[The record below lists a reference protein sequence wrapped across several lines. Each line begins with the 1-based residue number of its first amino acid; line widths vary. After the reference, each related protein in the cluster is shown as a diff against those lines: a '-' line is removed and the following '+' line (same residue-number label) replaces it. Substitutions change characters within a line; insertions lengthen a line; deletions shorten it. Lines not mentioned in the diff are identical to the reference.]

1 MLSLRLPSARALS
14 GLWRLLRSAPGH
26 RPLAPLLLPVLVLL
40 MLLVGPARSN
50 PSPEPFP
57 LLLQQQLQAEF
68 RKEGEVRW
76 RPVTLPDSWKRRQEP
91 TRGTGLYRIALPP
104 STAPAGAD
112 VALWIEHIPSR
123 HRIRLNG
130 HLLSDRAGQTRHL
143 LSIGT
148 TLVRLPPPARLQG
161 GVDLLEIEV
170 QGDFPR
176 AGLGLLHIG
185 PEDLLLRGPVWAW
198 QQQRLA
204 VQLVNAA
211 ASGIALFMLLLWAVR
226 RHERALGCFGLLALL
241 ATLRNQAYFSTAS
254 PVPGA
259 LSSLLFYLLQLLT
272 VVLLGHFVRAHVQ
285 QEAPRFRW
293 LLHVGGSA
301 LALVGTIGILGG
313 QSDAVRLLAYP
324 VLIVMV
330 LWSLALMVRHAPG
343 DHPAQRAL
351 MPAGMLA
358 VLVAGVHDYLYQ
370 TGRTTVSDDYWAP
383 FAVPLI
389 VAVFAAQLLSR
400 LAAGLM
406 RGDRD
411 RLELE
416 RQVALRTAE
425 LNEAV
430 QARSRFIA
438 SASHDLRQPMSA
450 LRMLAELL
458 HQTLREPPVA
468 PARTGQRITELASQI
483 DRTSQTMAS
492 LLDGLLDLS
501 RLEGRGQAPR
511 PAAVPLQ
518 PLLRTVAAD
527 CDALAMARGLRLI
540 VRPTAAVVIADAL
553 LLEQILRNLV
563 GNAVQNTLQGGV
575 LVGVRPHGR
584 TQVRLVVI
592 DTGPGLDPARLDDDA
607 PGGGLGLG
615 IVRRCARLMQAPLS
629 LRSTPGRGSSF
640 SLVLPTAALS
650 RTSSS

>member
-1 MLSLRLPSARALS
+1 
-14 GLWRLLRSAPGH
+14 
-26 RPLAPLLLPVLVLL
+26 
-40 MLLVGPARSN
+40 
-50 PSPEPFP
+50 
-57 LLLQQQLQAEF
+57 
-68 RKEGEVRW
+68 
-76 RPVTLPDSWKRRQEP
+76 
-91 TRGTGLYRIALPP
+91 
-104 STAPAGAD
+104 
-112 VALWIEHIPSR
+112 
-123 HRIRLNG
+123 
-130 HLLSDRAGQTRHL
+130 
-143 LSIGT
+143 
-148 TLVRLPPPARLQG
+148 
-161 GVDLLEIEV
+161 
-170 QGDFPR
+170 
-176 AGLGLLHIG
+176 
-185 PEDLLLRGPVWAW
+185 
-198 QQQRLA
+198 
-204 VQLVNAA
+204 
-211 ASGIALFMLLLWAVR
+211 MLLLWAVR
-226 RHERALGCFGLLALL
+226 RNERALGCFGLLALL
-241 ATLRNQAYFSTAS
+241 ATLRNQAYFSIAS
-254 PVPGA
+254 PVPGP

-285 QEAPRFRW
+285 QEAPRLRW
-293 LLHVGGSA
+293 LLQVGGGA
-301 LALVGTIGILGG
+301 LALAGTIGILAG
-313 QSDAVRLLAYP
+313 QSDAVRQLAYP

-343 DHPAQRAL
+343 ASTFQRAL

-358 VLVAGVHDYLYQ
+358 VLVAGVHDYLHQ
-370 TGRTTVSDDYWAP
+370 TGRTTVSDAYWTP

-400 LAAGLM
+400 LAEGLM

-425 LNEAV
+425 LNQAV

-458 HQTLREPPVA
+458 HQTLREQPVA
-468 PARTGQRITELASQI
+468 PIRTGQRITELAGQI

-501 RLEGRGQAPR
+501 RIEGRGQQPR
-511 PAAVPLQ
+511 PAPVPLQ

-540 VRPTAAVVIADAL
+540 VRPTPAVVIADAL

-563 GNAVQNTLQGGV
+563 GNAVQNTLNGGV

-592 DTGPGLDPARLDDDA
+592 DTGPGLDPAWLDDA
-607 PGGGLGLG
+607 PPGGGLGLG

-640 SLVLPTAALS
+640 SLVLPRLTPAALS
-650 RTSSS
+650 RASSS

>member
-1 MLSLRLPSARALS
+1 MLSLRLPSVRALS
-14 GLWRLLRSAPGH
+14 GLWRLVLPAPG
-26 RPLAPLLLPVLVLL
+26 PMPPALLLLVVVVLA
-40 MLLVGPARSN
+40 GPARSA
-50 PSPEPFP
+50 P
-57 LLLQQQLQAEF
+57 LATPLPLQQQLQAEF
-68 RKEGEVRW
+68 RKEGEARW
-76 RPVTLPDSWKRRQEP
+76 RPVTLPDSWRRRDEP
-91 TRGTGLYRIALPP
+91 PRGTGLYRIRLPA
-104 STAPAGAD
+104 STSAGAD
-112 VALWIEHIPSR
+112 LALWIEHIPSR

-130 HLLSDRAGQTRHL
+130 HLLSDRAGQERHL

-148 TLVRLPPPARLQG
+148 TLVRLPPSARRQD

-170 QGDFPR
+170 AGDFPR
-176 AGLGLLHIG
+176 AGLGVLHIG
-185 PEDLLLRGPVWAW
+185 PEDLLLRGPVWSW

-204 VQLVNAA
+204 VQLINAA

-226 RHERALGCFGLLALL
+226 RNERALGCFGLLALL
-241 ATLRNQAYFSTAS
+241 ATLRNQAYFSIAS
-254 PVPGA
+254 PVPGP

-285 QEAPRFRW
+285 QEAPRLRW
-293 LLHVGGSA
+293 LLQVGGGA
-301 LALVGTIGILGG
+301 LALAGTIGILAG
-313 QSDAVRLLAYP
+313 QSDAVRQLAYP

-343 DHPAQRAL
+343 ASTFQRAL

-358 VLVAGVHDYLYQ
+358 VLVAGVHDYLHQ
-370 TGRTTVSDDYWAP
+370 TGHTTVSDAYWTP

-389 VAVFAAQLLSR
+389 VAVFAVQLLSR
-400 LAAGLM
+400 LAEGLM

-458 HQTLREPPVA
+458 HQTLREQPVA
-468 PARTGQRITELASQI
+468 PIRTGQRITELAGQI

-501 RLEGRGQAPR
+501 RIEGRGQQPR
-511 PAAVPLQ
+511 PAPVPLQ

-540 VRPTAAVVIADAL
+540 VRPTPAVVIADAL

-563 GNAVQNTLQGGV
+563 GNAVQNTLNGGV

-592 DTGPGLDPARLDDDA
+592 DTGPGLDPASTRPGSTTPP

-640 SLVLPTAALS
+640 SLVLPRLTPAALS
-650 RTSSS
+650 RASSS